1 MSIQSTRTERRPP
14 SSSKEDTP
22 PDLPVLPTSEEDLG
36 NDALESARMADK
48 LESAIRQIEALNSRI
63 NELELQRRS
72 SWALE
77 LSDEPPPGYYG
88 EV

>member
-14 SSSKEDTP
+14 SPSKEDIP
-22 PDLPVLPTSEEDLG
+22 PDLPVLATSEEDPG
-36 NDALESARMADK
+36 NDALELADK

-72 SWALE
+72 LE
-77 LSDEPPPGYYG
+77 LSDEPPPDYYS

>member
-14 SSSKEDTP
+14 SLSKEGILT
-22 PDLPVLPTSEEDLG
+22 DLPVLPTNEEDPG
-36 NDALESARMADK
+36 NDALESARMEDK

-77 LSDEPPPGYYG
+77 LSDEPPPGYDS

>member
-1 MSIQSTRTERRPP
+1 MSIQSTRTERRPLSP
-14 SSSKEDTP
+14 SKEDIP
-22 PDLPVLPTSEEDLG
+22 PDLSVLPTSEEDPG
-36 NDALESARMADK
+36 NDALESARLVDK

-63 NELELQRRS
+63 NELELQQS

-77 LSDEPPPGYYG
+77 LSDEPPPGYYS